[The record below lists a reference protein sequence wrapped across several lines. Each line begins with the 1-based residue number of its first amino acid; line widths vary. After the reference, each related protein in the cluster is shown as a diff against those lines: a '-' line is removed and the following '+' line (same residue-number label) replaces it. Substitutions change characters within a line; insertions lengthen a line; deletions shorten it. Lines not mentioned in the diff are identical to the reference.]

1 MDGYE
6 GDELLLVSARKGT
19 ALAYRL
25 GKKDRMSN
33 VPDIPSTEERTKI
46 LLCLTL
52 CCLIAFTGE
61 SRAQFEVQI
70 RAPGIYPQL
79 DHDQFWRKI
88 TIVCEPKV
96 PPGGAKPE
104 AVPVTLEKD
113 WIARVALKLS
123 DVQKISWQLNE
134 GNEWIL
140 YPPYDTTENRPNPVK
155 TFYVTSYDKIRID
168 TIKALRSQIKAS
180 GKFKEANDELAKVE
194 EVYRLAPTENLA
206 EGVWRFLCSC
216 QAAYRCLPT
225 EPG

>member
-1 MDGYE
+1 
-6 GDELLLVSARKGT
+6 
-19 ALAYRL
+19 
-25 GKKDRMSN
+25 MSN

-206 EGVWRFLCSC
+206 EGVERILCSC
-216 QAAYRCLPT
+216 QAAYRCQT
-225 EPG
+225 N